1 MSVRAS
7 ARAADAAA
15 KKAASTT
22 SMAAPQ
28 GQWVCLMPEAVVAR
42 EGSTSLATMP
52 HPRTAESARYVV
64 DTAPDGKVQLY
75 ELQSCD
81 SQPRSWFVGQT
92 VQQDGRLFVST
103 LIDPLFLALG
113 ILTRLDSKMFL
124 DITQALDVQDFPA
137 TRVLSTCIS
146 PQSAERI
153 CDVKDLGGLVVIRLN
168 QERADNWLQ
177 GKVTR
182 LAAYLKTTTVAVGS
196 AVQASS
202 LQRAG
207 TEADYLKYAVGMIS
221 EYLDPTCSARLAERN
236 GVQLVE
242 EKRAGKA
249 THSERFAD
257 EDKEETPEEAAKRAK
272 EDEFFKSTPKAKPAE
287 QAEKKV
293 KLTSVQR
300 SLAKAD
306 TKGVKPISSFFGGVG
321 KKK

>member
-52 HPRTAESARYVV
+52 HPR
-64 DTAPDGKVQLY
+64 TAPDGKVQLY

-287 QAEKKV
+287 QAEKASDEEICKV